1 MTTRTTTTTTDR
13 SSAGA
18 PPSSPPAGT
27 ALPSPSAAVTDDTV
41 TDAATGTGTES
52 PPATAPAVPDKTEP
66 AETAPAGTDTAE
78 TAPAGTD
85 RAGTAPAETE
95 AAGTGTLEADAG
107 DEATS
112 GGRRFRRAPRARRR
126 GLAPGKRLPASRL
139 IGPALFLALWA
150 VASAAGQLDPGAIPA
165 PWTVLRTTGHL
176 WTDGTLPTDVLTS
189 LERAGYG
196 FAFGL
201 TAGVLLALASGLSRV
216 GEALID
222 GTVQLNRA
230 IPTLGLI
237 PLFILWLGIGE
248 TFKIAIIA
256 IVVYI
261 PIYLN
266 LHSALSGIDH
276 RFVELAE
283 VQGLSR
289 LRFVREIVIPGALP
303 GFFVGL
309 RLGVTG
315 SWLSLVV
322 LEQINATSG
331 LGYMMFQA
339 QNYGRTDIILVGLLI
354 YGIFGLVSDSA
365 VRLIERKV
373 LSWRRT
379 LSS

>member
-1 MTTRTTTTTTDR
+1 MT
-13 SSAGA
+13 AGA
-18 PPSSPPAGT
+18 PT
-27 ALPSPSAAVTDDTV
+27 
-41 TDAATGTGTES
+41 ATGGPTTVA
-52 PPATAPAVPDKTEP
+52 PAPASASAEAVPDTAPATVLP
-66 AETAPAGTDTAE
+66 TAPA
-78 TAPAGTD
+78 
-85 RAGTAPAETE
+85 
-95 AAGTGTLEADAG
+95 TGR
-107 DEATS
+107 TS
-112 GGRRFRRAPRARRR
+112 QVRRR
-126 GLAPGKRLPASRL
+126 RRLSPGRRLPASRL
-139 IGPALFLALWA
+139 VGPVLFLALWA
-150 VASAAGQLDPGAIPA
+150 LASAAGSLDPAAVPA
-165 PWTVLRTTGHL
+165 PWTVLETGVHL
-176 WTDGTLPTDVLTS
+176 WTDGTLRTDILTS
-189 LERAGYG
+189 LQRAGTG
-196 FAFGL
+196 FAIGL
-201 TAGVLLALASGLSRV
+201 TAGVALALASGLSRV

-266 LHSALSGIDH
+266 THAALAGIDS

-289 LRFVREIVIPGALP
+289 FRFVRQIVIPGALP

-315 SWLSLVV
+315 SWLGLVV
-322 LEQINATSG
+322 LEQINATNG

-339 QNYGRTDIILVGLLI
+339 QNYGQSDVILVGLVV
-354 YGIFGLVSDSA
+354 YGIFGLISDSA
-365 VRLIERKV
+365 VRLIERRV

>member
-1 MTTRTTTTTTDR
+1 MSAVTTTTT
-13 SSAGA
+13 
-18 PPSSPPAGT
+18 
-27 ALPSPSAAVTDDTV
+27 AV
-41 TDAATGTGTES
+41 A
-52 PPATAPAVPDKTEP
+52 APAAPEP
-66 AETAPAGTDTAE
+66 PQV
-78 TAPAGTD
+78 
-85 RAGTAPAETE
+85 
-95 AAGTGTLEADAG
+95 
-107 DEATS
+107 
-112 GGRRFRRAPRARRR
+112 RRR
-126 GLAPGKRLPASRL
+126 RRLSPGRRLPAARL
-139 IGPALFLALWA
+139 AGPLAVLALWA
-150 VASAAGQLDPGAIPA
+150 AASAAGALDPGAVPA
-165 PWTVLRTTGHL
+165 PWTVLRTAGRL

-189 LERAGYG
+189 LRRAAYG
-196 FAFGL
+196 FAIGL
-201 TAGVLLALASGLSRV
+201 TAGVLLALVSGLSRA

-248 TFKIAIIA
+248 TFKIAVIA

-266 LHSALSGIDH
+266 THAALSGIDS

-289 LRFVREIVIPGALP
+289 AAFVRRVVIPGALP

-315 SWLSLVV
+315 SWLGLVV

-331 LGYMMFQA
+331 LGYLMFQA
-339 QNYGRTDIILVGLLI
+339 QNYGQSDVILVGLLI
-354 YGIFGLVSDSA
+354 YGVFGLVSDSV
-365 VRLIERKV
+365 VRLMERRV

-379 LSS
+379 LSN

>member
-1 MTTRTTTTTTDR
+1 MSAVTT
-13 SSAGA
+13 
-18 PPSSPPAGT
+18 
-27 ALPSPSAAVTDDTV
+27 SAAPVATTAVGVTGKMSQV
-41 TDAATGTGTES
+41 
-52 PPATAPAVPDKTEP
+52 
-66 AETAPAGTDTAE
+66 
-78 TAPAGTD
+78 
-85 RAGTAPAETE
+85 
-95 AAGTGTLEADAG
+95 
-107 DEATS
+107 
-112 GGRRFRRAPRARRR
+112 RRR
-126 GLAPGKRLPASRL
+126 RRLSPGRRLPASRL
-139 IGPALFLALWA
+139 VGPVLFLTLWA
-150 VASAAGQLDPGAIPA
+150 VASAAGQLDPAAMPA
-165 PWTVLRTTGHL
+165 PWTVLEAGIRL
-176 WTDGTLPTDVLTS
+176 WTEGTLTTDIVAS
-189 LERAGYG
+189 LQRAGSG
-196 FAFGL
+196 LAIGL
-201 TAGVLLALASGLSRV
+201 TAGVVLALASGLSRV

-266 LHSALSGIDH
+266 THAALAGIDS

-283 VQGLSR
+283 VQGPSR
-289 LRFVREIVIPGALP
+289 LEFVRRIVIPGALP

-315 SWLSLVV
+315 SWLGLVV
-322 LEQINATSG
+322 LEQINATNG

-339 QNYGRTDIILVGLLI
+339 QNYGQSDVILVGLVV

-365 VRLIERKV
+365 GRLIERRV

-379 LSS
+379 LSG

>member
-1 MTTRTTTTTTDR
+1 MTATT
-13 SSAGA
+13 
-18 PPSSPPAGT
+18 
-27 ALPSPSAAVTDDTV
+27 AAV
-41 TDAATGTGTES
+41 AAT
-52 PPATAPAVPDKTEP
+52 A
-66 AETAPAGTDTAE
+66 AEELPQV
-78 TAPAGTD
+78 
-85 RAGTAPAETE
+85 
-95 AAGTGTLEADAG
+95 
-107 DEATS
+107 
-112 GGRRFRRAPRARRR
+112 RRR
-126 GLAPGKRLPASRL
+126 RRLSPGRQLPAARL
-139 IGPALFLALWA
+139 IGPLLLLVLWA
-150 VASAAGQLDPGAIPA
+150 AASAAGALDPGAVPA
-165 PWTVLRTTGHL
+165 PWTVLRTAGHL
-176 WTDGTLPTDVLTS
+176 WTDGTLSTDVLTS
-189 LERAGYG
+189 LKRAAYG
-196 FAFGL
+196 FAIGL

-266 LHSALSGIDH
+266 THSALSGIDS
-276 RFVELAE
+276 RYVELAE

-289 LRFVREIVIPGALP
+289 FTFIRQVVIPGALP

-315 SWLSLVV
+315 SWLGLVV

-339 QNYGRTDIILVGLLI
+339 QNYGQTDVILVGLLI
-354 YGIFGLVSDSA
+354 YGVFGLVSDSV
-365 VRLIERKV
+365 VRLIERRV

>member
-1 MTTRTTTTTTDR
+1 MTTRTTTTTTAPAPAPAPAPDTTDTE
-13 SSAGA
+13 SAATATAGTKTAPETGA
-18 PPSSPPAGT
+18 AAPATSGNGPEATVPATSGNGTETAAPATPGNEAGT
-27 ALPSPSAAVTDDTV
+27 AA
-41 TDAATGTGTES
+41 
-52 PPATAPAVPDKTEP
+52 
-66 AETAPAGTDTAE
+66 
-78 TAPAGTD
+78 
-85 RAGTAPAETE
+85 AETE
-95 AAGTGTLEADAG
+95 PTAAQAVGGA
-107 DEATS
+107 
-112 GGRRFRRAPRARRR
+112 GGRRSRRAPRARRR

-139 IGPALFLALWA
+139 IGPALFFALWA

-165 PWTVLRTTGHL
+165 PWTVLKTTGHL

-289 LRFVREIVIPGALP
+289 LRFIREIVIPGALP

-354 YGIFGLVSDSA
+354 YGVFGLVSDSA
-365 VRLIERKV
+365 VRLVERKV

>member
-1 MTTRTTTTTTDR
+1 MTTTT
-13 SSAGA
+13 
-18 PPSSPPAGT
+18 
-27 ALPSPSAAVTDDTV
+27 
-41 TDAATGTGTES
+41 AATGTPTG
-52 PPATAPAVPDKTEP
+52 ATATAVSGNGGTG
-66 AETAPAGTDTAE
+66 ETATA
-78 TAPAGTD
+78 
-85 RAGTAPAETE
+85 TE
-95 AAGTGTLEADAG
+95 AAPLV
-107 DEATS
+107 
-112 GGRRFRRAPRARRR
+112 RRTRRRRRA
-126 GLAPGKRLPASRL
+126 LSPGKRLPASRL
-139 IGPALFLALWA
+139 IGPVLFFALWA
-150 VASAAGQLDPGAIPA
+150 AASAAGQLDTNAIPA
-165 PWTVLRTTGHL
+165 PWTVLRTAGQL
-176 WTDGTLPTDVLTS
+176 WSDGTLPTDILTS
-189 LERAGYG
+189 LQRAGSG
-196 FAFGL
+196 FALGL
-201 TAGVLLALASGLSRV
+201 TAGVTLALTAGLSRV

-266 LHSALSGIDH
+266 LYSALSGIDH

-283 VQGLSR
+283 VQGLSKF
-289 LRFVREIVIPGALP
+289 RFIREIVIPGALP

-315 SWLSLVV
+315 SWLGLVV

-339 QNYGRTDIILVGLLI
+339 QNYGQTDVILVGLLI

-365 VRLIERKV
+365 VRLIERRV

-379 LSS
+379 LNS

>member
-1 MTTRTTTTTTDR
+1 MSAVTTTTTAT
-13 SSAGA
+13 
-18 PPSSPPAGT
+18 T
-27 ALPSPSAAVTDDTV
+27 
-41 TDAATGTGTES
+41 AATATGATA
-52 PPATAPAVPDKTEP
+52 ATAPL
-66 AETAPAGTDTAE
+66 
-78 TAPAGTD
+78 
-85 RAGTAPAETE
+85 
-95 AAGTGTLEADAG
+95 AATVEN
-107 DEATS
+107 
-112 GGRRFRRAPRARRR
+112 PQVRRR
-126 GLAPGKRLPASRL
+126 RRLSPGKRLPATRFL
-139 IGPALFLALWA
+139 GPALLLALWA
-150 VASAAGQLDPGAIPA
+150 AASAAGQLDPGAIPA
-165 PWTVLRTTGHL
+165 PWTVLETGVHL
-176 WTDGTLPTDVLTS
+176 WTDGTLPTDILTS
-189 LERAGYG
+189 LQRAGSG
-196 FAFGL
+196 FAIGL
-201 TAGVLLALASGLSRV
+201 AAGIALALASGLSRT

-222 GTVQLNRA
+222 GSVQLNRA

-266 LHSALSGIDH
+266 THAALSGIDS

-289 LRFVREIVIPGALP
+289 YAFIRRIVIPGALP

-315 SWLSLVV
+315 SWLGLVV

-339 QNYGRTDIILVGLLI
+339 QNYGQTDVILVGLVV
-354 YGIFGLVSDSA
+354 YGIFGLISDSA
-365 VRLIERKV
+365 VRLIERRV

>member
-1 MTTRTTTTTTDR
+1 MTTTATTTATSTATSTATTPQTPPFA
-13 SSAGA
+13 SAPVPPAA
-18 PPSSPPAGT
+18 PPR
-27 ALPSPSAAVTDDTV
+27 
-41 TDAATGTGTES
+41 
-52 PPATAPAVPDKTEP
+52 K
-66 AETAPAGTDTAE
+66 
-78 TAPAGTD
+78 
-85 RAGTAPAETE
+85 
-95 AAGTGTLEADAG
+95 
-107 DEATS
+107 
-112 GGRRFRRAPRARRR
+112 ARRR
-126 GLAPGKRLPASRL
+126 ALAPGRRLPASRL
-139 IGPALFLALWA
+139 IGPALVLALWA
-150 VASAAGQLDPGAIPA
+150 AASAAGQLDPAAIPA
-165 PWTVLRTTGHL
+165 PWTVLRTAGEL
-176 WTDGTLPTDVLTS
+176 WTGGTLSTDVLTS
-189 LERAGYG
+189 LERAAYG
-196 FAFGL
+196 FALGL
-201 TAGVLLALASGLSRV
+201 TAGVVLALVAGLSRI

-266 LHSALSGIDH
+266 LHAALAGIDA

-289 LRFVREIVIPGALP
+289 ARFIRQIVVPGALP

-331 LGYMMFQA
+331 LGYLMFRA

-354 YGIFGLVSDSA
+354 YGVFGLVSDTA
-365 VRLIERKV
+365 VRLIERRA

-379 LSS
+379 LSN

>member
-1 MTTRTTTTTTDR
+1 MTTSASTTTRTTTDTGPAASTT
-13 SSAGA
+13 
-18 PPSSPPAGT
+18 
-27 ALPSPSAAVTDDTV
+27 
-41 TDAATGTGTES
+41 AT
-52 PPATAPAVPDKTEP
+52 
-66 AETAPAGTDTAE
+66 TAPAGDATAK
-78 TAPAGTD
+78 GD
-85 RAGTAPAETE
+85 R
-95 AAGTGTLEADAG
+95 
-107 DEATS
+107 S
-112 GGRRFRRAPRARRR
+112 RVRRRRRR
-126 GLAPGKRLPASRL
+126 GLAPGKPWPASRL
-139 IGPALFLALWA
+139 VGPLLLIALWA
-150 VASAAGQLDPGAIPA
+150 AASAAGQLDTGAIPA
-165 PWTVLRTTGHL
+165 PWTVVRTGVHL
-176 WTDGTLPTDVLTS
+176 WTDGTLTTDILTS
-189 LERAGYG
+189 LERAAYG
-196 FAFGL
+196 FAIGL
-201 TAGVLLALASGLSRV
+201 TAGVVLALASGLTRT

-222 GTVQLNRA
+222 GSVQLNRA

-266 LHSALSGIDH
+266 THAALSGIDN

-283 VQGLSR
+283 VQGLSKVQFIR
-289 LRFVREIVIPGALP
+289 QIVIPGALP

-315 SWLSLVV
+315 SWLGLVV

-339 QNYGRTDIILVGLLI
+339 TNYGQSDVILVGLLI
-354 YGIFGLVSDSA
+354 YGVFGLLSDSA
-365 VRLIERKV
+365 VRLIERRV

>member
-1 MTTRTTTTTTDR
+1 MTAVTAGA
-13 SSAGA
+13 SAG
-18 PPSSPPAGT
+18 P
-27 ALPSPSAAVTDDTV
+27 
-41 TDAATGTGTES
+41 
-52 PPATAPAVPDKTEP
+52 
-66 AETAPAGTDTAE
+66 
-78 TAPAGTD
+78 
-85 RAGTAPAETE
+85 E
-95 AAGTGTLEADAG
+95 AAAPVEPVGSAG
-107 DEATS
+107 S
-112 GGRRFRRAPRARRR
+112 VPGGAEGGSQVRRR
-126 GLAPGKRLPASRL
+126 RRLSPGKRLPAAPL
-139 IGPALFLALWA
+139 IGPALVIALWA
-150 VASAAGQLDPGAIPA
+150 AASAAGRLDPAAIPA
-165 PWTVLRTTGHL
+165 PWTVVKTGARL
-176 WTDGTLPTDVLTS
+176 WTDGTLPSDILTS
-189 LERAGYG
+189 VRRAASG
-196 FAFGL
+196 FAIGL
-201 TAGVLLALASGLSRV
+201 VGGILLALASGLSRV

-230 IPTLGLI
+230 IPALGLI

-266 LHSALSGIDH
+266 THAALSGIDS

-289 LRFVREIVIPGALP
+289 FQFVRQIVVPGALP

-315 SWLSLVV
+315 SWLGLVV

-339 QNYGRTDIILVGLLI
+339 QNYGQSDVILVGLVI

-365 VRLIERKV
+365 VRLIERRV

-379 LSS
+379 LSN

>member
-1 MTTRTTTTTTDR
+1 MTTTVT
-13 SSAGA
+13 AAAPVAA
-18 PPSSPPAGT
+18 PP
-27 ALPSPSAAVTDDTV
+27 
-41 TDAATGTGTES
+41 
-52 PPATAPAVPDKTEP
+52 EP
-66 AETAPAGTDTAE
+66 T
-78 TAPAGTD
+78 
-85 RAGTAPAETE
+85 
-95 AAGTGTLEADAG
+95 
-107 DEATS
+107 
-112 GGRRFRRAPRARRR
+112 RRR
-126 GLAPGKRLPASRL
+126 RRRTLAPGKRLPASRL
-139 IGPALFLALWA
+139 VGPLVLLALWA
-150 VASAAGQLDPGAIPA
+150 AASAAGRLDPGAIPA
-165 PWTVLRTTGHL
+165 PWTVLDTGVHL
-176 WTDGTLPTDVLTS
+176 WTDGTLPTDIVTS

-196 FAFGL
+196 FAIGL
-201 TAGVLLALASGLSRV
+201 TAGVTLALASGLTRS

-256 IVVYI
+256 IVVCI

-266 LHSALSGIDH
+266 THAALSGIDH

-283 VQGLSR
+283 VQGLSKF
-289 LRFVREIVIPGALP
+289 RFIREIVIPGALP

-315 SWLSLVV
+315 SWLGLVV

-339 QNYGRTDIILVGLLI
+339 QNYGQSDVILVGLLI
-354 YGIFGLVSDSA
+354 YGVFGLISDSA
-365 VRLIERKV
+365 VRLIERRV

>member
-1 MTTRTTTTTTDR
+1 MTATTLH
-13 SSAGA
+13 
-18 PPSSPPAGT
+18 T
-27 ALPSPSAAVTDDTV
+27 ATPAAV
-41 TDAATGTGTES
+41 S
-52 PPATAPAVPDKTEP
+52 
-66 AETAPAGTDTAE
+66 
-78 TAPAGTD
+78 
-85 RAGTAPAETE
+85 
-95 AAGTGTLEADAG
+95 
-107 DEATS
+107 DE
-112 GGRRFRRAPRARRR
+112 RPRERRR
-126 GLAPGKRLPASRL
+126 RLAPGKQLPAARL
-139 IGPALFLALWA
+139 TGPLLLLALWA
-150 VASAAGQLDPGAIPA
+150 AASAAGRLDPAAIPA
-165 PWTVLRTTGHL
+165 PWTVVETGVRL
-176 WTDGTLPTDVLTS
+176 WTEGTLTTDILTS
-189 LERAGYG
+189 LQRAGSG
-196 FAFGL
+196 FAIGL
-201 TAGVLLALASGLSRV
+201 AAGVTLALVSGLSRT

-222 GTVQLNRA
+222 GTVNLNRA

-256 IVVYI
+256 IVVYV

-266 LHSALSGIDH
+266 THSALAGIDH

-289 LRFVREIVIPGALP
+289 LRFIRQIVIPGALP

-315 SWLSLVV
+315 SWLGLVV

-339 QNYGRTDIILVGLLI
+339 TNYGQSDVILVGLVV

-365 VRLIERKV
+365 VRIVERRV

-379 LSS
+379 LSN

>member
-1 MTTRTTTTTTDR
+1 MTT
-13 SSAGA
+13 SASTPTSTAAA
-18 PPSSPPAGT
+18 PTSAVAAAPA
-27 ALPSPSAAVTDDTV
+27 V
-41 TDAATGTGTES
+41 
-52 PPATAPAVPDKTEP
+52 ATAPVA
-66 AETAPAGTDTAE
+66 
-78 TAPAGTD
+78 
-85 RAGTAPAETE
+85 
-95 AAGTGTLEADAG
+95 AAGE
-107 DEATS
+107 
-112 GGRRFRRAPRARRR
+112 GGARVRRRRRRR
-126 GLAPGKRLPASRL
+126 GLAPGKPWPASRL
-139 IGPALFLALWA
+139 VGPLLLIAAWA
-150 VASAAGQLDPGAIPA
+150 AASAAGRLDTGAIPA
-165 PWTVLRTTGHL
+165 PWTVVRTGVHL
-176 WTDGTLPTDVLTS
+176 WTDGTLTTDILTS
-189 LERAGYG
+189 LERAAYG
-196 FAFGL
+196 FAIGL
-201 TAGVLLALASGLSRV
+201 TAGVVLALASGLTRT

-266 LHSALSGIDH
+266 THAALAGIDS

-283 VQGLSR
+283 VQGLSKV
-289 LRFVREIVIPGALP
+289 RFIRQIVIPGALP

-315 SWLSLVV
+315 SWLGLVV

-339 QNYGRTDIILVGLLI
+339 TNYGQSDVILVGLLI
-354 YGIFGLVSDSA
+354 YGVFGLLSDTA
-365 VRLIERKV
+365 VRLVERRV

>member
-1 MTTRTTTTTTDR
+1 MSAVTTTTT
-13 SSAGA
+13 AVAA
-18 PPSSPPAGT
+18 P
-27 ALPSPSAAVTDDTV
+27 
-41 TDAATGTGTES
+41 DAAEL
-52 PPATAPAVPDKTEP
+52 PQV
-66 AETAPAGTDTAE
+66 
-78 TAPAGTD
+78 
-85 RAGTAPAETE
+85 
-95 AAGTGTLEADAG
+95 
-107 DEATS
+107 
-112 GGRRFRRAPRARRR
+112 RRR
-126 GLAPGKRLPASRL
+126 RRLSPGRRLPAARL
-139 IGPALFLALWA
+139 AGPLLVLALWA
-150 VASAAGQLDPGAIPA
+150 AASAAGTLDTGAIPA
-165 PWTVLRTTGHL
+165 PWTVLRTGARL
-176 WTDGTLPTDVLTS
+176 WTDGTLSTDVLTS
-189 LERAGYG
+189 LKRAGSG
-196 FAFGL
+196 FAIGL
-201 TAGVLLALASGLSRV
+201 TAGIVLALASGLSRT

-266 LHSALSGIDH
+266 THAALSGIDS

-289 LRFVREIVIPGALP
+289 LRFVRQVVIPGALP

-315 SWLSLVV
+315 SWLGLVV

-331 LGYMMFQA
+331 LGYLMFQA
-339 QNYGRTDIILVGLLI
+339 QNYGQSDVILVGLLI
-354 YGIFGLVSDSA
+354 YGVFGLVSDSV
-365 VRLIERKV
+365 VRLVERRV

>member
-1 MTTRTTTTTTDR
+1 MTTTE
-13 SSAGA
+13 
-18 PPSSPPAGT
+18 
-27 ALPSPSAAVTDDTV
+27 AAVTV
-41 TDAATGTGTES
+41 
-52 PPATAPAVPDKTEP
+52 APAK
-66 AETAPAGTDTAE
+66 DT
-78 TAPAGTD
+78 PQV
-85 RAGTAPAETE
+85 
-95 AAGTGTLEADAG
+95 
-107 DEATS
+107 
-112 GGRRFRRAPRARRR
+112 RRR
-126 GLAPGKRLPASRL
+126 RRLSPGRRLPAARL
-139 IGPALFLALWA
+139 AGPVLLLALWA
-150 VASAAGQLDPGAIPA
+150 AASAAGQLDPAAIPA
-165 PWTVLRTTGHL
+165 PWTVVRTGAHL
-176 WTDGTLPTDVLTS
+176 WTDGTLPTDILTS
-189 LERAGYG
+189 LQRAATG
-196 FAFGL
+196 FAIGL
-201 TAGVLLALASGLSRV
+201 VAGVLLALASGLSRT

-222 GTVQLNRA
+222 GTVSLNRA

-248 TFKIAIIA
+248 TFKVAIIA

-266 LHSALSGIDH
+266 THAALSGIDN

-289 LRFVREIVIPGALP
+289 FAFVRQIVIPGALP

-315 SWLSLVV
+315 SWLGLVV

-339 QNYGRTDIILVGLLI
+339 QNYGQSDVILVGLVV
-354 YGIFGLVSDSA
+354 YGVFGLVSDSA
-365 VRLIERKV
+365 VRLVERKV

>member
-1 MTTRTTTTTTDR
+1 MTATTT
-13 SSAGA
+13 
-18 PPSSPPAGT
+18 
-27 ALPSPSAAVTDDTV
+27 AA
-41 TDAATGTGTES
+41 A
-52 PPATAPAVPDKTEP
+52 PATAQEVSH
-66 AETAPAGTDTAE
+66 
-78 TAPAGTD
+78 
-85 RAGTAPAETE
+85 RI
-95 AAGTGTLEADAG
+95 
-107 DEATS
+107 
-112 GGRRFRRAPRARRR
+112 RRRRR
-126 GLAPGKRLPASRL
+126 GLSPGRSLPASRL
-139 IGPALFLALWA
+139 IGPCLFLGLWA
-150 VASAAGQLDPGAIPA
+150 AASAAGQLDPGAIPA
-165 PWTVLRTTGHL
+165 PWTVLKTAGRL
-176 WTDGTLPTDVLTS
+176 WTAGTLPTDILTS

-196 FAFGL
+196 FVIGL
-201 TAGVLLALASGLSRV
+201 TAGVALALAAGLSRV

-222 GTVQLNRA
+222 GTVNLNRA

-256 IVVYI
+256 IVVYV

-266 LHSALSGIDH
+266 THAALSGIDS

-289 LRFVREIVIPGALP
+289 WAFIRQIVVPGALP

-315 SWLSLVV
+315 SWLGLVV

-339 QNYGRTDIILVGLLI
+339 QNYGQSDVILVGLLV
-354 YGIFGLVSDSA
+354 YGVFGLISDSA
-365 VRLIERKV
+365 VRLIERRV

>member
-1 MTTRTTTTTTDR
+1 MTAVTTTTHTTT
-13 SSAGA
+13 S
-18 PPSSPPAGT
+18 PST
-27 ALPSPSAAVTDDTV
+27 TNTSPSAST
-41 TDAATGTGTES
+41 AA
-52 PPATAPAVPDKTEP
+52 PLAPL
-66 AETAPAGTDTAE
+66 AEE
-78 TAPAGTD
+78 
-85 RAGTAPAETE
+85 E
-95 AAGTGTLEADAG
+95 
-107 DEATS
+107 
-112 GGRRFRRAPRARRR
+112 GRQVRRHRR
-126 GLAPGKRLPASRL
+126 LAPGKRLHVTRL
-139 IGPALFLALWA
+139 VGPAAVLALWSA
-150 VASAAGQLDPGAIPA
+150 ASAAGLLDPGAIPA
-165 PWTVLRTTGHL
+165 PWTVLETGSRL
-176 WTDGTLPTDVLTS
+176 WTAGTLPDDILTS
-189 LERAGYG
+189 LQRAATG
-196 FAFGL
+196 FSIGL
-201 TAGVLLALASGLSRV
+201 VVGILLALASGLTRT

-222 GTVQLNRA
+222 GTVNLNRA

-266 LHSALSGIDH
+266 THAALSGIDS

-283 VQGLSR
+283 VQGLSKLQFIR
-289 LRFVREIVIPGALP
+289 QVVIPGALP

-315 SWLSLVV
+315 SWLGLVV

-339 QNYGRTDIILVGLLI
+339 QNYGQTDVIRVGLVV
-354 YGIFGLVSDSA
+354 YGIFGLISDSA
-365 VRLIERKV
+365 VRIVERRV